1 MIREATAGDRGQP
14 RQDRWIG
21 PVEQVRRIVT
31 LKRILA
37 PTDLTMDSR
46 KALDYAITIA
56 EHFNAQVT
64 LLHVYVA
71 PDPEG
76 FSREIND
83 YRFPDEAR
91 NALDSLWSRLRQ
103 RSRGLML
110 KIWGALGI
118 GG

>member
-1 MIREATAGDRGQP
+1 MTRETAAGGSGQP
-14 RQDRWIG
+14 RREWIH
-21 PVEQVRRIVT
+21 PVEQMRHRVC

-76 FSREIND
+76 YSREIND
-83 YRFPDEAR
+83 YRFADEAR

-103 RSRGLML
+103 RYPP
-110 KIWGALGI
+110 ALAGTMTTVSC
-118 GG
+118 